1 MKYKQQLR
9 TKLFVNTINLTIK
22 NINNILLNLPLNT
35 LKTSYIKVHH
45 GKSHFGIT
53 KKTCDEKC

>member
-9 TKLFVNTINLTIK
+9 TKLFDKHYKFN
-22 NINNILLNLPLNT
+22 NINILLNLPLNT
-35 LKTSYIKVHH
+35 LKTAYIKVHH